1 MAIGPQN
8 NYPSL
13 AVIANLT
20 RSLVN
25 DDKAGATG
33 TPGEGQ
39 ILTNSSVTLQN
50 LMNSAI
56 RETYREIRIMGQ
68 PTLIKDNYI
77 LLALPPV
84 HSSLGIG
91 VVNPAVQVSLQFNG
105 FFDGL
110 EMQSQWTLPADL
122 ILPLEVWERQG
133 SSNYPFGP
141 LPQSTGALVSRNQT
155 QSLGEWE
162 WRTDGIWMNG
172 SIVTRDLRLR
182 YIASFVDLV
191 SPTINWS
198 QTFVPIMDSQ
208 EAIADKIAVRY
219 SARLG
224 GDSLTYA
231 MQKAKESIFRLRQ
244 QITRDRQYIDYQR
257 PIFGE
262 GRAGRAGSAAQY
274 LY

>member
-1 MAIGPQN
+1 MAIVPYS

-13 AVIANLT
+13 NDIANLA
-20 RSLVN
+20 RSIVN
-25 DDKAGATG
+25 DDKAGATD

-56 RETYREIRIMGQ
+56 RETYRDIRIMGQ
-68 PTLIKDNYI
+68 PTLIKDNYV
-77 LLALPPV
+77 LYSLPAV
-84 HSSLGIG
+84 NSSLGVG
-91 VVNPAVQVSLQFNG
+91 VVNPAVQVSLQFSS

-110 EMQSQWTLPADL
+110 QYNSSFTLPSDL
-122 ILPLEVWERQG
+122 LFPLEIWEREANTQL
-133 SSNYPFGP
+133 PFSMMR
-141 LPQSTGALVSRNQT
+141 QATGALYPRNQT
-155 QSLGEWE
+155 QALGDWE

-172 SIVTRDLRLR
+172 ATVPRDIRLR
-182 YIASFVDLV
+182 YVCTFTNLV
-191 SPTINWS
+191 TSTIDWT

-224 GDSLTYA
+224 GGSLQYA
-231 MQKAKESIFRLRQ
+231 MQKANESVVRLRQ
-244 QITRDRQYIDYQR
+244 QVTRDRQIIDYRR
-257 PIFGE
+257 PIYG
-262 GRAGRAGSAAQY
+262 GAAGSAGDPARM